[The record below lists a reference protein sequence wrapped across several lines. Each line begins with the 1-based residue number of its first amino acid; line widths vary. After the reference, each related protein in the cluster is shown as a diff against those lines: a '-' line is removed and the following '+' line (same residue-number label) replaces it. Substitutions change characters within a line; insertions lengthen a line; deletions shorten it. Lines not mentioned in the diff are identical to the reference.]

1 MTRGPCV
8 VQPCRARPNFAFR
21 FSAFPAQARRNMPVD
36 PAPAPFPRP
45 LPPPGTIGMP
55 ISEVDTPALLLDLDA
70 FERNLDRM
78 SASLAGKTIR
88 IRPHAKSH
96 KCPEIA
102 RRQIAR
108 GAVGVCCQKVSE
120 AEAFVRSGIKD
131 VLVANEV
138 VGARKLERLVG
149 IAREARVGV
158 CVDDA
163 GNLAD
168 LRRAAERAAVTLD
181 VYVEV
186 NVGANRCGVE
196 PGPAVVELARQIAGP
211 SLRFAGLQAYHGAAQ
226 HLRGPAERE
235 QAIAQAVAKLQ
246 ATQALLVAAGLRAPL
261 ITGAG
266 TGTYLHEAGS
276 QVYGELQP
284 GSYIFM
290 DVDYGRN
297 LGLDGQ
303 PIRDFEHSLFLLAT
317 VMSHPLPPRAVVD
330 IGLKAHSFDSG
341 LPLVHGLP
349 GVVYTKAADEHGVLT
364 LSDDAHVTLGQKIKL
379 IPGHCDPTVNL
390 YDWLVCYRRDRVEDI
405 WPITARGAFY

>member
-1 MTRGPCV
+1 M
-8 VQPCRARPNFAFR
+8 
-21 FSAFPAQARRNMPVD
+21 PASVSDAS
-36 PAPAPFPRP
+36 FPRP
-45 LPPPGTIGMP
+45 LPAPATVGMVLAD
-55 ISEVDTPALLLDLDA
+55 VDTPAALIDLDA
-70 FERNLDRM
+70 FERNLDRLT
-78 SASLAGKTIR
+78 ASLAGTSVR
-88 IRPHAKSH
+88 LRPHAKSH

-138 VGARKLERLVG
+138 VGPRKLERLAAL
-149 IAREARVGV
+149 ARDAHIGV

-168 LRRAAERAAVTLD
+168 LRQVVDAAGVTLD
-181 VYVEV
+181 VYIEV

-196 PGPAVVELARQIAGP
+196 PGAAVVELARRIGGG
-211 SLRFAGLQAYHGAAQ
+211 LRFAGLQAYQGAAQ
-226 HLRGPAERE
+226 HLRSSDDRA
-235 QAIAQAVAKLQ
+235 QAIAQAVAKLHL
-246 ATQALLVAAGLRAPL
+246 TQAALEQAGLRAPI

-266 TGTYLHEAGS
+266 TGTYPLEAGS
-276 QVYGELQP
+276 HIYNELQV

-290 DVDYGRN
+290 DADYGRN
-297 LGLDGQ
+297 LGADGL
-303 PIRDFEHSLFLLAT
+303 PVHLFEHSLFLLAT
-317 VMSHPLPPRAVVD
+317 IMSHPVPQRAVVD
-330 IGLKAHSFDSG
+330 IGLKAHSVDSG
-341 LPLVHGLP
+341 LPLVHDRP

-364 LSDDAHVTLGQKIKL
+364 LGEGVRVRLGEKIKL

-390 YDWLVCYRRDRVEDI
+390 YDWLVCYRGDRVEEV